1 VAAQRWRTRLGG
13 ANKRGSGDS
22 LVEPDHVTP
31 RVVDLNKHAIY
42 DVGQMPDAKSLIGQ
56 SVSHYRILEKLGGGG
71 MGVVYKAEDTRLGR
85 FVALKFLPDD
95 VAHDPQMLERFKREA
110 RAASALNHPN
120 LCTIHDIGEDEGRA
134 FITMEYLDGATLKNV
149 ISGHSLEL
157 ERLLD
162 ISIEI
167 ADALDA
173 AHSQGIVHRD
183 IKPANIFITKR
194 GHSKILDFGL
204 AKISVA
210 KASDRNTDTLA
221 TLVDEPKHL
230 TSPGTA
236 VGTVA
241 YMSPE
246 QVRAKELDA
255 RTDLFSFGVVL
266 YEMATGQLPFRG
278 ESSGVIFNSILER
291 VPVSPIRLNPDLPV
305 RLEDIINRALEKD
318 RDLRFQSAAEMRA
331 ELKRLKRDTDTGRR
345 AAIIEVED
353 EVQAETPSSTA
364 TRPSSGKQKGASA
377 APQPIVG
384 ERPRLWTWKILVPAA
399 VVLFALVAGGL
410 FWWTRRSPK
419 LTEKDTVVLA
429 DFTNTTGDAVFD
441 DTLKQ
446 ALSVELAQSPFLNV
460 LPDQRM
466 QQTLSLMSRPAN
478 EKVTQNVAREICQR
492 TQSRALLAGSIAPL
506 GSHYV
511 IGLNAQNCVTGDL
524 LAQEEAEASR
534 KEDVLKALDQAT
546 TKLREKLGEAL
557 PSLQK
562 FDVPA
567 EQATTSSLDAL
578 KAYSMATKLRAEKG
592 DVEAIPMFKRAIE
605 LDPSFALAY
614 GAMGRAYANLGER
627 ELAATNIQKAFEL
640 SDRVSAREKLRISS
654 YYYSIVRENLEKSLE
669 SHALWVQEYP
679 EDELARRGLGA
690 NYSDL
695 GQSEK
700 ASAAYLEELRI
711 NPNDSIGYG
720 NLIAEYTTL
729 NRLDEAKTEYQ
740 QAIAHHLEHPYIH
753 SNRYII
759 AFLENDTAE
768 MARQVAWGE
777 GKPAVEDTFLSLMAS
792 TEEYYGRLA
801 KGRELAQRA
810 VESAKRSEENE
821 TAANHEIVEAQ
832 AEADYGNS
840 ERARQ
845 GAVAALSLS
854 SSPDVLPEAALAL
867 AIAGDTA
874 RAQAIA
880 EDLMKRMPE
889 STLDRD
895 YWVPAIRA
903 AVELHRNNPGKALEL
918 LQATSPY
925 GFSDSCG
932 LYAVYLRGQARLL
945 LSEGKDAAA
954 DFQEILDHNGLV
966 GNGDQGALA
975 RLGLGRAY
983 AMLKDPAKARAAYQD
998 FLTLWRDADP
1008 DIPILNQAKQ
1018 EYSKLQ

>member
-1 VAAQRWRTRLGG
+1 MADPQSLLGQ
-13 ANKRGSGDS
+13 A
-22 LVEPDHVTP
+22 
-31 RVVDLNKHAIY
+31 
-42 DVGQMPDAKSLIGQ
+42 
-56 SVSHYRILEKLGGGG
+56 VSHYRILEKLGSGG

-85 FVALKFLPDD
+85 FVALKFLPEDM
-95 VAHDPQMLERFKREA
+95 VRNVQVLERFKREA

-120 LCTIHDIGEDEGRA
+120 ICTIHDIGEDNGRA
-134 FITMEYLDGATLKNV
+134 FIAMEYLDGATLNTI

-157 ERLLD
+157 ERFLD

-183 IKPANIFITKR
+183 IKPANIFVTKR
-194 GHSKILDFGL
+194 GHAKILDFGL
-204 AKISVA
+204 AKVPTA
-210 KASDRNTDTLA
+210 KASSSNADTLETVTDA
-221 TLVDEPKHL
+221 PEHL
-230 TSPGTA
+230 TSPGSA
-236 VGTVA
+236 LGTVA

-246 QVRAKELDA
+246 QVRAKDLDA

-278 ESSGVIFNSILER
+278 ESSGVVFSAILER
-291 VPVSPIRLNPDLPV
+291 EPISPVRLNPDLPAK
-305 RLEDIINRALEKD
+305 LEDIINRALEKD
-318 RDLRFQSAAEMRA
+318 RDLRYQGAAEMRA
-331 ELKRLKRDTDTGRR
+331 ELRRLKRDTESGRKPARSELEEEAEAGTG
-345 AAIIEVED
+345 
-353 EVQAETPSSTA
+353 STA
-364 TRPSSGKQKGASA
+364 ARKASSGKRKGVSSA
-377 APQPIVG
+377 GQPIFT
-384 ERPRLWTWKILVPAA
+384 EQPRSTHWKILAPAA
-399 VVLFALVAGGL
+399 LVVVALVAGGL
-410 FWWTRRSPK
+410 YWRTRPSAK

-492 TQSRALLAGSIAPL
+492 TQSRALLAGSIAAL

-511 IGLNAQNCVTGDL
+511 IGLNAQNCLTGDS

-557 PSLQK
+557 PSVQK
-562 FDVPA
+562 FDVPT

-578 KAYSMATKLRAEKG
+578 KAFSMSIKLKAEKG

-614 GAMGRAYANLGER
+614 GALGRAYANIGED

-654 YYYSIVRENLEKSLE
+654 YYFSIAKEDQEKSLQIDE
-669 SHALWVQEYP
+669 LWAEEYP
-679 EDELARRGLGA
+679 QDELARRGLGA
-690 NYSDL
+690 TYSAL

-700 ASAAYLEELRI
+700 AAAAYREELRL
-711 NPNDSIGYG
+711 NPNDSIGYS
-720 NLIAEYTTL
+720 NLISEYLSL
-729 NRLDEAKTEYQ
+729 NRLDEAKAEYQ
-740 QAIAHHLEHPYIH
+740 RALARHVEHPYMH
-753 SNRYII
+753 SNRYMV

-777 GKPAVEDTFLSLMAS
+777 GKPGVEDTFLSLMSS
-792 TEEYYGRLA
+792 TEEYYGRMD

-810 VESAKRSEENE
+810 VESAKRNDEKE
-821 TAANHEIVEAQ
+821 TAASHEIVAAQ

-845 GAVAALSLS
+845 GVAAALSLS
-854 SSPDVLPEAALAL
+854 SSPDVLPGAALAL
-867 AIAGDTA
+867 AIAGDSA

-880 EDLMKRMPE
+880 EDLTKHMPE
-889 STLDRD
+889 STLDRE

-903 AVELHRNNPGKALEL
+903 AIELHRNNPAKALEF

-925 GFSDSCG
+925 EFSNSCA
-932 LYAVYLRGQARLL
+932 LYALYLRGQAKML
-945 LSEGKDAAA
+945 LSQGKDAAA
-954 DFQEILDHNGLV
+954 DFQEILDHKGLV

-975 RLGLGRAY
+975 RLGLARSY
-983 AMLKDPAKARAAYQD
+983 AMSKDPVRARSAYQD
-998 FLTLWRDADP
+998 FFTLWKDADP
-1008 DIPILNQAKQ
+1008 DVPILRAAKS
-1018 EYSKLQ
+1018 EYAKLQ

>member
-1 VAAQRWRTRLGG
+1 MADPQ
-13 ANKRGSGDS
+13 S
-22 LVEPDHVTP
+22 LV
-31 RVVDLNKHAIY
+31 
-42 DVGQMPDAKSLIGQ
+42 GQ

-71 MGVVYKAEDTRLGR
+71 MGVVYKAEDARLGR
-85 FVALKFLPDD
+85 FIALKFLPVD

-120 LCTIHDIGEDEGRA
+120 ICTIHDIGEDSGRA
-134 FITMEYLDGATLKNV
+134 FIAMEYLDGTTLKNI
-149 ISGHSLEL
+149 ISGHPLEL

-173 AHSQGIVHRD
+173 AHAQGIVHRD
-183 IKPANIFITKR
+183 IKPANILVTSR
-194 GHSKILDFGL
+194 GHAKILDFGL
-204 AKISVA
+204 AKVPTA
-210 KASDRNTDTLA
+210 KLSTSNADTLE
-221 TLVDEPKHL
+221 TLANEPEHL
-230 TSPGTA
+230 TSPGMTL
-236 VGTVA
+236 GTVA

-278 ESSGVIFNSILER
+278 ESSGVIFSSILER
-291 VPVSPIRLNPDLPV
+291 APVSPVRLNPDMPAK
-305 RLEDIINRALEKD
+305 LEDIINRALEKD
-318 RDLRFQSAAEMRA
+318 RELRFQSAAEMRA
-331 ELKRLKRDTDTGRR
+331 ELKRLKRDTETGRR
-345 AAIIEVED
+345 AAITEVEG
-353 EVQAETPSSTA
+353 EVQAVTVSSGA
-364 TRPSSGKQKGASA
+364 TRPSSGKHKGVSA
-377 APQPIVG
+377 EAQPIVG
-384 ERPRLWTWKILVPAA
+384 ERPRLWALKILAQAA
-399 VVLFALVAGGL
+399 VVLVVLVAGG
-410 FWWTRRSPK
+410 FYWRMRPSAK

-429 DFTNTTGDAVFD
+429 DFANTTGENVFD

-460 LPDQRM
+460 LPDQRT
-466 QQTLSLMSRPAN
+466 QETLRLMSRPAN
-478 EKVTQNVAREICQR
+478 ERVTQNVAREICQR

-511 IGLNAQNCVTGDL
+511 IGLNAQNCVTGDS

-557 PSLQK
+557 PSVQK

-614 GAMGRAYANLGER
+614 GAMGRAYANLGEGGV
-627 ELAATNIQKAFEL
+627 AATNIQKAFEL

-654 YYYSIVRENLEKSLE
+654 YYYSIVRENLAKSVE
-669 SHALWVQEYP
+669 AHALWAQEYP
-679 EDELARRGLGA
+679 RDELARRGLGA
-690 NYSDL
+690 TYSAL

-700 ASAAYLEELRI
+700 AAAEYREELRL
-711 NPNDSIGYG
+711 NPIDNIGYG
-720 NLIAEYTTL
+720 NLIAEYISL
-729 NRLDEAKTEYQ
+729 NRLDEAKSEYQ
-740 QAIAHHLEHPYIH
+740 QALAHHVEHPLLH
-753 SNRYII
+753 SDRYVV
-759 AFLENDTAE
+759 AFLENDTTE

-777 GKPAVEDTFLSLMAS
+777 GKPGVEDTFLSLMAS

-821 TAANHEIVEAQ
+821 TAASHEIAAAQ

-845 GAVAALSLS
+845 GVAAALLLS
-854 SSPDVLPEAALAL
+854 SSPDVLPGAALVL
-867 AIAGDTA
+867 AMAGDSA

-889 STLDRD
+889 STLDRE

-903 AVELHRNNPGKALEL
+903 AIELHRNNPSKALEF

-925 GFSDSCG
+925 EFSDSCS
-932 LYAVYLRGQARLL
+932 LYAVYLRGQARLS
-945 LSEGKDAAA
+945 LSEGKDAVA
-954 DFQEILDHNGLV
+954 DFQEILDHKGLV

-975 RLGLGRAY
+975 RLGLARAY
-983 AMLKDPAKARAAYQD
+983 ALAKDPAKARSAFQD
-998 FLTLWRDADP
+998 FFSLWKDADP
-1008 DIPILNQAKQ
+1008 DIPILKQAKV

>member
-1 VAAQRWRTRLGG
+1 MIST
-13 ANKRGSGDS
+13 
-22 LVEPDHVTP
+22 
-31 RVVDLNKHAIY
+31 
-42 DVGQMPDAKSLIGQ
+42 MIGQ
-56 SVSHYRILEKLGGGG
+56 TISHYRILEKLGGGG

-95 VAHDPQMLERFKREA
+95 VAHDPQTLERFKREA

-120 LCTIHDIGEDEGRA
+120 LCTIHDIGEDNGRA
-134 FITMEYLDGATLKNV
+134 FITMEYLDGATLKNI

-183 IKPANIFITKR
+183 IKPANIFVTKR

-204 AKISVA
+204 AKIPLA
-210 KASDRNTDTLA
+210 KTSDRNADTLA
-221 TLVDEPKHL
+221 TLVEDPEHL

-291 VPVSPIRLNPDLPV
+291 APVSPVRLNPDLPAK
-305 RLEDIINRALEKD
+305 LEDIINRALEKD

-331 ELKRLKRDTDTGRR
+331 ELKRLKRDTETGRR
-345 AAIIEVED
+345 AAMSEVE
-353 EVQAETPSSTA
+353 EEEEAATASSA
-364 TRPSSGKQKGASA
+364 ARKRSPDKQKAVSASA
-377 APQPIVG
+377 QPIVVDQRG
-384 ERPRLWTWKILVPAA
+384 IWTWKILTLAA
-399 VVLFALVAGGL
+399 VMLVVLVAGGL
-410 FWWTRRSPK
+410 YWRTRPPAK

-429 DFTNTTGDAVFD
+429 DFTNATGEAVFD

-466 QQTLSLMSRPAN
+466 QQTLTLMSRPAN
-478 EKVTQNVAREICQR
+478 ERVTQNVAREICQR
-492 TQSRALLAGSIAPL
+492 TQSRALLVGSIASL

-511 IGLNAQNCVTGDL
+511 IGLNAQNCVTGDS

-557 PSLQK
+557 PSVQK
-562 FDVPA
+562 FDVPT

-578 KAYSMATKLRAEKG
+578 KAFSMAVKLKAEKG
-592 DVEAIPMFKRAIE
+592 DAEAIPMFKRAIE
-605 LDPSFALAY
+605 IDPSFALAY
-614 GAMGRAYANLGER
+614 GALGRAYANLGEDG
-627 ELAATNIQKAFEL
+627 LAATNIKKAFEL

-654 YYYSIVRENLEKSLE
+654 YYFMIAKEDLAKSVQIHE
-669 SHALWVQEYP
+669 LWAEEYP
-679 EDELARRGLGA
+679 QDELARRGLGA
-690 NYSDL
+690 TYSAL

-700 ASAAYLEELRI
+700 AAAAYREEVRL

-720 NLIAEYTTL
+720 NLIGEYLSL
-729 NRLDEAKTEYQ
+729 NRLDEAKAEYQ
-740 QAIAHHLEHPYIH
+740 RALERHVEHPYVH
-753 SNRYII
+753 SNRYVG
-759 AFLENDTAE
+759 AFLENDTTE

-777 GKPAVEDTFLSLMAS
+777 GKAGIEDTFLSLMSS
-792 TEEYYGRLA
+792 TEEYYGRLD

-810 VESAKRSEENE
+810 VESAKRNDEKE
-821 TAANHEIVEAQ
+821 TAANHEIVAAQ

-845 GAVAALSLS
+845 GVAAALSMS
-854 SSPDVLPEAALAL
+854 SSPDVLPVAALVL
-867 AIAGDTA
+867 AIAGDST
-874 RAQAIA
+874 RAQAIV

-889 STLDRD
+889 STLDRE

-903 AVELHRNNPGKALEL
+903 AVELHRNNPGKALEF

-925 GFSDSCG
+925 EFSDSCA

-945 LSEGKDAAA
+945 LSQGKDAVA
-954 DFQEILDHNGLV
+954 DFQEILAHLGLV
-966 GNGDQGALA
+966 GNSDQGGLA
-975 RLGLGRAY
+975 RLGLARAY
-983 AMLKDPAKARAAYQD
+983 AMSKDTVKARTAYQD
-998 FLTLWRDADP
+998 FFALWKDADP
-1008 DIPILNQAKQ
+1008 DIPILKQAKA
-1018 EYSKLQ
+1018 EYVKLQ